1 MAQITYDISAEQGT
15 DYAVTFTYRDSNAAL
30 VNLTGATARMQV
42 RRFVE
47 SSSPFLT
54 ILSGSGITLGG
65 AAGTVALT
73 ISAASLSAVPAGA
86 YKYDIEIVT
95 SGSVVVKLIAGNFLL
110 NGEVTR

>member
-1 MAQITYDISAEQGT
+1 MAQTTYDISADQGT
-15 DYAVTFTYRDSNAAL
+15 DYAVTFTYRDSNNAL

-47 SSSPFLT
+47 STNPFLT
-54 ILSGSGITLGG
+54 MTNDSGITLGG
-65 AAGTVALT
+65 AAGTIALL
-73 ISAASLSAVPAGA
+73 ISAASLSAIPAGT

-95 SGSVVVKLIAGNFLL
+95 SGSVVVKLIAGSFIL

>member
-1 MAQITYDISAEQGT
+1 MAQITYDIAAEQGT
-15 DYAVTFTYRDSNAAL
+15 DYSVTFTYRDSSNAL

-47 SSSPFLT
+47 SQNPFLT

-65 AAGTVALT
+65 AAGTVALA
-73 ISAASLSAVPAGA
+73 ISAASLSAVPSGA

-95 SGSVVVKLIAGNFLL
+95 SSSVVVKLISGDFLL
-110 NGEVTR
+110 SAEVTR